1 VRKTCLLWALG
12 LILGLGWNY
21 SVSYAA
27 GKQLELQAILSK
39 EIPVMLQFGK
49 SYCPRCKAKKPALDS
64 AAKAYAGQAQIV
76 SVDSDV
82 NMPLVRNFKIR
93 LIPTQIFL
101 LPKGREFYR
110 HEGFLQAHNISDIFS
125 KMGLPKVE
133 INSVESRDAAPRNR
147 LPAVTGTRSQR

>member
-1 VRKTCLLWALG
+1 MRKTCLLWTLS
-12 LILGLGWNY
+12 LVLGLGWNY
-21 SVSYAA
+21 SVSYA
-27 GKQLELQAILSK
+27 GKQLDLETILSK

-49 SYCPRCKAKKPALDS
+49 SYCPRCKANKPALDK
-64 AAKAYAGQAQIV
+64 AAKAYEGQAQIV

-82 NMPLVRNFKIR
+82 NMPLVRKFKIR

-110 HEGFLQAHNISDIFS
+110 HEGFLQAHNIAAIFS

-133 INSVESRDAAPRNR
+133 TNSVDSPDAVRGKR
-147 LPAVTGTRSQR
+147 LPAGTVTQSQR